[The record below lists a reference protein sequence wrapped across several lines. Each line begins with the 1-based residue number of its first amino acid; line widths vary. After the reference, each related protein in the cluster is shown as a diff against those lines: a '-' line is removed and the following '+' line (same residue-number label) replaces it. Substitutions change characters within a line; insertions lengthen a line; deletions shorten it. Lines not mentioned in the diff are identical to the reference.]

1 MEATN
6 NLGVS
11 PVASEE
17 LDCSGLL
24 CPLPIYKA
32 SMALRGLQ
40 DGEVLKVI
48 CTDPGAVEDFPAFAR
63 QGGHELISTVHGEG
77 VHTFLIRK
85 GGAP

>member
-11 PVASEE
+11 PIVNEE

-32 SMALRGLQ
+32 SMALRQLQ
-40 DGEVLKVI
+40 EGEVLKVI

-63 QGGHELISTVHGEG
+63 QGEHELISAVHGEG
-77 VHTFLIRK
+77 VQTFLIRK
-85 GGAP
+85 GGAR